1 MAAAPPRRAG
11 ASPRATE
18 RLAERPP
25 PCRRAADGGK
35 LARMTQCSENHGFGA
50 GPRRHL
56 RGGSIRPPPIPLT
69 GKTKMKLS
77 SLLMLS
83 LTAGA
88 LLAGCGK
95 NETAP
100 AAQSAAAPAAPAVPA
115 KIVIGLDD
123 NFPPMGFR
131 NEKNELVG
139 FDIDLAREAARRLGI
154 EVEFKPI
161 DWSAK
166 EAELN
171 GKRVDALWNGLTIT
185 EERRKNI
192 GFTSAYMEN
201 HQIIV
206 VPAASTIKTKA
217 ELAGKVIGIQD
228 GSSAVDAVQKD
239 PVAASFKELKKF
251 GDNVTALMDLT
262 TGRLDAVVLDEV
274 VGRYYT
280 AKKPNDY
287 VVLDE
292 HFGTEEYGVGTR
304 KDDTALLAKLQ
315 QAMDEMKA
323 DGSAARISTEWFG
336 KNIIK

>member
-1 MAAAPPRRAG
+1 MK
-11 ASPRATE
+11 
-18 RLAERPP
+18 
-25 PCRRAADGGK
+25 K
-35 LARMTQCSENHGFGA
+35 LT
-50 GPRRHL
+50 
-56 RGGSIRPPPIPLT
+56 
-69 GKTKMKLS
+69 

-88 LLAGCGK
+88 LLSGCG
-95 NETAP
+95 NNDSAP
-100 AAQSAAAPAAPAVPA
+100 AAQSAAAPAMPT

-139 FDIDLAREAARRLGI
+139 FDISMAQEATRRMGI
-154 EVEFKPI
+154 EAEFKPI

-171 GKRVDALWNGLTIT
+171 GKRVDMLWNGLTIT
-185 EERRKNI
+185 EERKKNI
-192 GFTSAYMEN
+192 AFTSPYMEN

-206 VPAASTIKTKA
+206 VPKSSTIKTKA
-217 ELAGKVIGIQD
+217 ELAGKIIGIQD

-274 VGRYYT
+274 VGRYYS
-280 AKKPNDY
+280 AKKPGEY
-287 VVLDE
+287 VVLDD

-304 KDDTALLAKLQ
+304 KDDTELLAKLQ
-315 QAMDEMKA
+315 KAMDDMKA
-323 DGSAARISTEWFG
+323 DGSAATISTKWFG
-336 KNIIK
+336 KDIVKK

>member
-1 MAAAPPRRAG
+1 M
-11 ASPRATE
+11 
-18 RLAERPP
+18 
-25 PCRRAADGGK
+25 
-35 LARMTQCSENHGFGA
+35 
-50 GPRRHL
+50 
-56 RGGSIRPPPIPLT
+56 
-69 GKTKMKLS
+69 MKLS

-95 NETAP
+95 NEP
-100 AAQSAAAPAAPAVPA
+100 AVQSAAAPATPAAPA

-139 FDIDLAREAARRLGI
+139 FDIDLAKEAAKRLGI

-206 VPAASTIKTKA
+206 VPANSTVKTKA
-217 ELAGKVIGIQD
+217 DLAGKVIGIQD
-228 GSSAVDAVQKD
+228 GSSAIDAVQKD

-287 VVLDE
+287 VVLDD

-304 KDDTALLAKLQ
+304 KDDTELLAKLQ
-315 QAMDEMKA
+315 KAMDEMKA

-336 KNIIK
+336 KDIIK

>member
-1 MAAAPPRRAG
+1 MK
-11 ASPRATE
+11 
-18 RLAERPP
+18 
-25 PCRRAADGGK
+25 K
-35 LARMTQCSENHGFGA
+35 LT
-50 GPRRHL
+50 
-56 RGGSIRPPPIPLT
+56 
-69 GKTKMKLS
+69 

-100 AAQSAAAPAAPAVPA
+100 AAQSAAPAAPA

-139 FDIDLAREAARRLGI
+139 FDIDLAKEAAKRLGI

-185 EERRKNI
+185 EERKKNI
-192 GFTSAYMEN
+192 GFTTAYMEN

-206 VPAASTIKTKA
+206 VPANSAVKTKA
-217 ELAGKVIGIQD
+217 DLAAKVIGIQD
-228 GSSAVDAVQKD
+228 GSSAIDAVQKD
-239 PVAASFKELKKF
+239 PIAGSFKELKKF

-280 AKKPNDY
+280 AKKPGEY
-287 VVLDE
+287 VVLDD

-304 KDDTALLAKLQ
+304 KDDTALMGKIDKAL
-315 QAMDEMKA
+315 DDMKA
-323 DGSAARISTEWFG
+323 DGTAATISTKWFG
-336 KNIIK
+336 KDILKK